1 MGSIDFFSSLIK
13 MISALAV
20 VVGIMIAAMYC
31 IKKYMKGAGTGIDD
45 GRFIKILSTRYIGPK
60 CSIMLVDVL
69 DSVIAIGLANNQI
82 TMLTTI
88 SDQKSLERLND
99 FEREKKNPISLFN
112 NLALYR
118 SKLSALDKK
127 RKVSQEHE

>member
-31 IKKYMKGAGTGIDD
+31 IKKYMKGVGTGIDD

-60 CSIMLVDVL
+60 CSIMLVDIL

-99 FEREKKNPISLFN
+99 FEKEKKNPISLFN
-112 NLALYR
+112 NLSLYR
-118 SKLSALDKK
+118 GRLLDLDKK
-127 RKVSQEHE
+127 RKVSREHE

>member
-60 CSIMLVDVL
+60 CSIMLVDIL
-69 DSVIAIGLANNQI
+69 DNVIAVGLANNQI

-127 RKVSQEHE
+127 RKVSREHE

>member
-1 MGSIDFFSSLIK
+1 MGSIDFFSSLVK

-31 IKKYMKGAGTGIDD
+31 IKKYVKGAGTGIDD

-118 SKLSALDKK
+118 SKFSALEKK
-127 RKVSQEHE
+127 RKVSREHE

>member
-1 MGSIDFFSSLIK
+1 MGSIDFFSSLVK

-45 GRFIKILSTRYIGPK
+45 GRFIKVLSTRYIGPK

-88 SDQKSLERLND
+88 SDPKSLERLSD
-99 FEREKKNPISLFN
+99 LEREKKNPISLFN
-112 NLALYR
+112 NLASYR

-127 RKVSQEHE
+127 RKVSREHE

>member
-1 MGSIDFFSSLIK
+1 

-31 IKKYMKGAGTGIDD
+31 IKKYMKGAGTGLDD
-45 GRFIKILSTRYIGPK
+45 GRFIKVLSTRYIGPK
-60 CSIMLVDVL
+60 CSIMLVDIL
-69 DSVIAIGLANNQI
+69 DNVIAVGLANNQI

-127 RKVSQEHE
+127 RKVSREHE

>member
-20 VVGIMIAAMYC
+20 VVGIMVAAMYF

-45 GRFIKILSTRYIGPK
+45 GKFIKILSTRYIGPK

-69 DSVIAIGLANNQI
+69 DSIIAIGLANNQI

-88 SDQKSLERLND
+88 SDPKSLERLND

-118 SKLSALDKK
+118 GKLLATDRK